1 VPNGR
6 LDGGDIARL
15 IEAAAT
21 VAGQPDLK
29 AVLRATIETAMDL
42 TEAPYGALGVL
53 GEHGMLA
60 EFIHEGI
67 GDDLAKDIGRLP
79 EGKGLLGTITR
90 LGKTIRLENI
100 ADHPDSDGFPD
111 RHPHMT
117 SFLGVPIRVGA
128 ETFGNLYLA
137 DKKDGFTSDDAELV
151 EALALI
157 AGSAVSTARL
167 QGRIR
172 HIALVEDRERIA
184 REIHDGV
191 IQNLFAIGLGL
202 QSAAAGAEPELA
214 AHLDEAVNGIDESM
228 ATLRRYIFDIKA
240 PMREARSLEAE
251 LRHVC
256 DVVVDPDATCTV
268 QVSGSFRD
276 LSADMVNEAVQ
287 LAREAL
293 SNANRHAAAAHINVD
308 ATRRGDWLVI
318 VVSDDGAGFDVETTA
333 TGMGLGNM
341 HRRAE
346 RLGGRVEV
354 TSKVGSGTLVRAEIP
369 TR

>member
-1 VPNGR
+1 MPNGR
-6 LDGGDIARL
+6 LDSGDIARL

-21 VAGQPDLK
+21 VAGQPDLN
-29 AVLRATIETAMDL
+29 AVLRATIDTAMDL
-42 TEAPYGALGVL
+42 TGAPYGALGVI
-53 GEHGMLA
+53 GDHGTLT
-60 EFIHEGI
+60 EFIYEGLPD
-67 GDDLAKDIGRLP
+67 GALEAIGRLP

-90 LGKTIRLENI
+90 SGKTIRLDAI
-100 ADHPDSDGFPD
+100 SDHPDSVGFPD
-111 RHPHMT
+111 GHPPMT
-117 SFLGVPIRVGA
+117 SFLGVPVTIGS

-137 DKKDGFTSDDAELV
+137 DKKEGFTSEDSELV
-151 EALALI
+151 EALAFI

-191 IQNLFAIGLGL
+191 IQNLFATGLGL
-202 QSAAAGAEPELA
+202 QSAAANAEPKLA
-214 AHLDEAVNGIDESM
+214 AQLDEAVNGIDESM
-228 ATLRRYIFDIKA
+228 ATLRRYIFDIRA

-256 DVVVDPDATCTV
+256 DVVADPASTCTV
-268 QVSGSFRD
+268 AVSGSFSD
-276 LSADMVNEAVQ
+276 LSDDMVNEAVQ

-293 SNANRHAAAAHINVD
+293 SNANRHAAAAHID
-308 ATRRGDWLVI
+308 LSASRRGDWLVI
-318 VVSDDGAGFDVETTA
+318 VVSDNGVGFDVETTE

-354 TSKVGSGTLVRAEIP
+354 TSSVGLGTVVRAEIP